1 MVDFSKKIINS
12 NKFRQ
17 PAIQF
22 METGSYC
29 LYPKG
34 TSEYFSF
41 WETETDRCINGFT
54 ADDGDYIT
62 GYNYFY
68 LNYCPI
74 QRIIYK
80 ITKDAKGHDVV
91 KKTRETAFPDFYDYD
106 YYYFLSIEEAENQGK
121 HLCVAKAR
129 RKGFS

>member
-41 WETETDRCINGFT
+41 WETEMDRCINGFT

-68 LNYCPI
+68 LQTVLVLILALSYHCPYSGH
-74 QRIIYK
+74 RDYHIY
-80 ITKDAKGHDVV
+80 
-91 KKTRETAFPDFYDYD
+91 F
-106 YYYFLSIEEAENQGK
+106 
-121 HLCVAKAR
+121 
-129 RKGFS
+129 

>member
-41 WETETDRCINGFT
+41 WETEMDRCINGFT

-80 ITKDAKGHDVV
+80 ITKDAKGRDVV

-106 YYYFLSIEEAENQGK
+106 YYF
-121 HLCVAKAR
+121 
-129 RKGFS
+129 F